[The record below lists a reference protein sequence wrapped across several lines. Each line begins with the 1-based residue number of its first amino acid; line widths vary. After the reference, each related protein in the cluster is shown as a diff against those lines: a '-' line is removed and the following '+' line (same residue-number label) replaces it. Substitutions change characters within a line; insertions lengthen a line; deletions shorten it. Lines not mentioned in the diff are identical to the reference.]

1 MNILLISEIEWCL
14 FKRSFEKNLTIFN
27 VDNQKETMKKA
38 KLQYNQITKDIPAF
52 GSNDALLTTLLNAS
66 ILAAIYLSLPEK
78 HDVELVKEYYKK
90 TMNKAVMKLMLR
102 KNNNFTKAYQRNL
115 AKLATKSQKS
125 NNSYAWKFKF
135 IKGESLDS
143 FDAIFEQC
151 GICTLYK
158 KWVALILFQHYVLM
172 ITIWL
177 NKPMLFLQ
185 ESIELQMVMMFV
197 IVITKRNLIEKDFYA
212 ANKMSITRK
221 SQYQFVRR
229 LFNKTIDAF

>member
-90 TMNKAVMKLMLR
+90 SMNNAVMKLMLR
-102 KNNNFTKAYQRNL
+102 KNKNFTKAYQRNL

-158 KWVALILFQHYVLM
+158 KMGCFDIVSALCAYDYDMAEQTNAVFTREYRIANGDDVCDCHYQKKL
-172 ITIWL
+172 
-177 NKPMLFLQ
+177 
-185 ESIELQMVMMFV
+185 
-197 IVITKRNLIEKDFYA
+197 D
-212 ANKMSITRK
+212 
-221 SQYQFVRR
+221 
-229 LFNKTIDAF
+229 